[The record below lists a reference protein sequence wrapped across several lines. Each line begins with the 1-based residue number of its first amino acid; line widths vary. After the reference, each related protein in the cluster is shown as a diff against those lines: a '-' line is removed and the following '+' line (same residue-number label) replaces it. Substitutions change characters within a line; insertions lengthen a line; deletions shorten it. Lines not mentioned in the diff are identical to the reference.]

1 MQFKQERILQLIIV
15 VLIAA
20 VLLYFGYRMFNKWH
34 QEQIDAAVETERQA
48 WNQQA
53 EEFIREIDQLQ
64 RQVEAE
70 QQTDVPEEKVKSI
83 FGETTADMA
92 PLQER
97 KTDCGR
103 LERQVIAFF
112 EYLDE
117 QDYVIAYRL
126 KAKTLITFQQML
138 ARASQKIPVNIAETR
153 DILTLLHNMAH
164 FYRTFGKQQCL
175 LIRDVL
181 HHESDFIE
189 PVLATLFAYFLN
201 SEDCKGLSIAKPS
214 FTVFYNYAGYF
225 LNTIGGRSY
234 LFRRNPR
241 VRILLNYYCVMILD
255 QANQKKAN
263 HYGIDI
269 RPHIGRSIFEL
280 RNHKGLQNQQHYL
293 AVLNR
298 MEARYQV
305 PRLSLPQ

>member
-1 MQFKQERILQLIIV
+1 MQFKQERILQLIIA

-20 VLLYFGYRMFNKWH
+20 VLLYFGYRMLEKWH
-34 QEQIDAAVETERQA
+34 QEQIKAAVEIERQE

-53 EEFIREIDQLQ
+53 EKFIKEIDLLQ
-64 RQVEAE
+64 RQIEAE
-70 QQTDVPEEKVKSI
+70 QRADVPEEKVKSV

-92 PLQER
+92 PLER

-117 QDYVIAYRL
+117 QDYVVAYRF
-126 KAKTLITFQQML
+126 KDPTLTIFQQML
-138 ARASQKIPVNIAETR
+138 TKASQNMPVNIAETR

-175 LIRDVL
+175 LIKDAMY
-181 HHESDFIE
+181 HEFDFIE

-201 SEDCKGLSIAKPS
+201 SDDCKDLTIKKPS
-214 FTVFYNYAGYF
+214 FEVFYNYAGYF

-241 VRILLNYYCVMILD
+241 LRILLNYYCVIILD
-255 QANQKKAN
+255 QANQKKVN
-263 HYGIDI
+263 RYGIDI
-269 RPHIGRSIFEL
+269 RPHIDRSIFEF

-293 AVLNR
+293 AVLNQI
-298 MEARYQV
+298 EARYQS
-305 PRLSLPQ
+305 PLLSSP